1 MAFAPCSVANV
12 AAAATLVVGLATL
25 SVPASAAACDGPLH
39 ARGAGLTADGGCAAD
54 GADWVGRS
62 SDRQR
67 SAARAGA
74 SAPQA
79 GGVFRTSYTLAEFEE
94 LTGARLTNTVG
105 DRTYYSYFRDRPTLG
120 DDGFN
125 VYINRTNGR
134 IVFRSLSGLATPT
147 QVLSRFV
154 DTKTRYRT
162 SVAFNLSDPQTLLI
176 QNFPTGPVPV
186 SLN

>member
-39 ARGAGLTADGGCAAD
+39 ARSAGLTVDGCAAD

-62 SDRQR
+62 SGRER
-67 SAARAGA
+67 SAARTGA
-74 SAPQA
+74 SAPRA
-79 GGVFRTSYTLAEFEE
+79 GGVFRTSYTLAEFES

-147 QVLSRFV
+147 QVLSQFV
-154 DTKTRYRT
+154 DTKSKERT
-162 SVAFNLSDPQTLLI
+162 SVAFNLGDPQTLLI